1 MLMRLKKRGDK
12 MSIINENMTS
22 KEMLG
27 ILVEKNMEDAR
38 KAKANGELVCWSS
51 SIAPCEFTE
60 TMGICTIYPENYAAV
75 NIRKEYVT
83 KRHFMTGKVKE
94 KYVAVKLASFD
105 IEEGKYRN

>member
-75 NIRKEYVT
+75 LAAKSLLPNSLSMRKERDMPT
-83 KRHFMTGKVKE
+83 TF
-94 KYVAVKLASFD
+94 AVMQEST
-105 IEEGKYRN
+105 

>member
-38 KAKANGELVCWSS
+38 KAKANGELVC
-51 SIAPCEFTE
+51 
-60 TMGICTIYPENYAAV
+60 
-75 NIRKEYVT
+75 
-83 KRHFMTGKVKE
+83 
-94 KYVAVKLASFD
+94 
-105 IEEGKYRN
+105 